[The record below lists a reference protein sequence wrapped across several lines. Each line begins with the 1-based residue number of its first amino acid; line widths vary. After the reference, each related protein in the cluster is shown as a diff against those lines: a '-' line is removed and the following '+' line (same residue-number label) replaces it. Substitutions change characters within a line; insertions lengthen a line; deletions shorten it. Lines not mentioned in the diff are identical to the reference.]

1 MSNSSPPS
9 GRSIQVSGKFRHQKK
24 LTRCSCVSKAAVR
37 TGQFFPITS
46 GIKLC
51 YKKKTEVK
59 IFSELRDQF
68 TYFWLFFENLAQ
80 TSGLGLLRPHILN
93 QAQMVI
99 FTWKTQFSSYNVPV
113 PDSLPPWRHCECSKY
128 VFYIVEGYT
137 MALKKSR
144 VKNIFSSWRKLIFKK
159 IKK

>member
-1 MSNSSPPS
+1 MTIS
-9 GRSIQVSGKFRHQKK
+9 
-24 LTRCSCVSKAAVR
+24 
-37 TGQFFPITS
+37 
-46 GIKLC
+46 
-51 YKKKTEVK
+51 
-59 IFSELRDQF
+59 SELRDQF
-68 TYFWLFFENLAQ
+68 TYIRTFFENLAQ

-144 VKNIFSSWRKLIFKK
+144 VKNNFSSWRKLIFKK
-159 IKK
+159 YILQKKIRKSKIEKIWFLNFEIFEIEKFWDRNFQLKSHLKSIFHFRSQN